1 MLRGIPKILSGDL
14 LKTIRDMGHGDMLV
28 IADAHFPSYGCGK
41 RVVSALGNNAVEIL
55 EAILKL
61 MPLDQ
66 YVDDPVSLMPL
77 CGDDKV
83 TPPIWAEIQAVVDKY
98 NGKTDIKFVERFEFY
113 EKTKNAYA
121 VVATGEERQY
131 GCIILK
137 KGILREGEAV

>member
-14 LKTIRDMGHGDMLV
+14 LKTIRDMGHGDTLV
-28 IADAHFPSYGCGK
+28 IADANFPSYGCGK

-77 CGDDKV
+77 CG
-83 TPPIWAEIQAVVDKY
+83 
-98 NGKTDIKFVERFEFY
+98 R
-113 EKTKNAYA
+113 
-121 VVATGEERQY
+121 
-131 GCIILK
+131 
-137 KGILREGEAV
+137 

>member
-1 MLRGIPKILSGDL
+1 M
-14 LKTIRDMGHGDMLV
+14 
-28 IADAHFPSYGCGK
+28 IADANFPSYGCGK

-55 EAILKL
+55 DAILKL

-77 CGDDKV
+77 CGED
-83 TPPIWAEIQAVVDKY
+83 TQIPPIWAEIQQVVDKY
-98 NGKTDIKFVERFEFY
+98 NGRTEIKFVERFEFY
-113 EKTKNAYA
+113 ERTKNAYA